1 MYHIIYNSCIK
12 KKKELRKLS
21 DILSAI
27 SNVGFPIVMCILF
40 FLQNEK
46 MRQSIDRNSTVI
58 EELKDE
64 IKGGG
69 KNG

>member
-1 MYHIIYNSCIK
+1 MKGSGK
-12 KKKELRKLS
+12 MS

-46 MRQSIDRNSTVI
+46 MRSSLDRNTSVI

-64 IKGGG
+64 IQKGSD

>member
-1 MYHIIYNSCIK
+1 M
-12 KKKELRKLS
+12 S
-21 DILSAI
+21 DTLSAI

-46 MRQSIDRNSTVI
+46 MRSSLDRNTSVI
-58 EELKDE
+58 EELKE
-64 IKGGG
+64 KIKKGSD

>member
-1 MYHIIYNSCIK
+1 MKGSEKMN
-12 KKKELRKLS
+12 

-46 MRQSIDRNSTVI
+46 MRSSLDRNTTVI

-64 IKGGG
+64 IHKGSD

>member
-1 MYHIIYNSCIK
+1 MILLIYR
-12 KKKELRKLS
+12 KEVKNMA

-46 MRQSIDRNSTVI
+46 MRSSLDRNTTVI

-64 IKGGG
+64 IQKGSN

>member
-1 MYHIIYNSCIK
+1 MKGSGK
-12 KKKELRKLS
+12 MS

-46 MRQSIDRNSTVI
+46 MRSSLDRNTTVI

-64 IKGGG
+64 IQKGSD

>member
-1 MYHIIYNSCIK
+1 MKGSEK
-12 KKKELRKLS
+12 MS

-46 MRQSIDRNSTVI
+46 MRSSLDRNTSVI

-64 IKGGG
+64 IQKGSD

>member
-1 MYHIIYNSCIK
+1 MKGSEK
-12 KKKELRKLS
+12 MS

-46 MRQSIDRNSTVI
+46 MRSSLDRNTTVI

-64 IKGGG
+64 IQKGSD

>member
-1 MYHIIYNSCIK
+1 MIDN
-12 KKKELRKLS
+12 
-21 DILSAI
+21 ILSAI

-46 MRQSIDRNSTVI
+46 MRSSLDRNTTVI

-64 IKGGG
+64 IQKGSG

>member
-1 MYHIIYNSCIK
+1 M
-12 KKKELRKLS
+12 S

-46 MRQSIDRNSTVI
+46 MRSSLDRNTTVI

-64 IKGGG
+64 IQKGSV

>member
-1 MYHIIYNSCIK
+1 MT
-12 KKKELRKLS
+12 

-46 MRQSIDRNSTVI
+46 MRSSLDRNTTVI
-58 EELKDE
+58 EELKGE
-64 IKGGG
+64 IQKGSG
-69 KNG
+69 KNE